1 MKLPLES
8 TDIQEI
14 IPHRYPFLLID
25 KVIEF
30 EKGNQIVG
38 TKSVSFN
45 EPFFQGHFPGRPIM
59 PGVLILEAMAQ
70 LGALFAKL
78 SVDESERGGLIVF
91 SGAESVKF
99 RKQVLPGD
107 TLKIVCGNCKTRMKH
122 WKIEASAYVGETK
135 VASATL
141 LASQVD

>member
-1 MKLPLES
+1 
-8 TDIQEI
+8 
-14 IPHRYPFLLID
+14 
-25 KVIEF
+25 
-30 EKGNQIVG
+30 
-38 TKSVSFN
+38 
-45 EPFFQGHFPGRPIM
+45 
-59 PGVLILEAMAQ
+59 MAQ

-107 TLKIVCGNCKTRMKH
+107 TLKIVCGNCKTRLKH